1 MQKKGSEAKDW
12 KKIILGTVSKIFKDK
27 LEDFVLNMKE
37 RIHHTMKVI
46 AEKVFSSVLMI
57 IAFVFLVIA
66 FTFYLIEYQQLTKT
80 LAFLITAG
88 VIFLFSLIIRYHSK
102 K

>member
-1 MQKKGSEAKDW
+1 MPKQEGTRDW
-12 KKIILGTVSKIFKDK
+12 KKIISGAASKIFKDK

-37 RIHHTMKVI
+37 RIHHTMKRI
-46 AEKVFSSVLMI
+46 TEKVFSSVLMI
-57 IAFVFLVIA
+57 IAFVFLAIA

-88 VIFLFSLIIRYHSK
+88 VIFLFSLIIRSHSK